1 MTLGLWQQ
9 PARPLPFWV
18 RPVRG
23 ETTMSYVFR
32 LATANELVRPTTLL
46 RSIGQPSN
54 VQPHQFMLR
63 DGFEVKLNAP
73 AQQRLAVFAGIP
85 LQRLARCLPL
95 PAFIDGAD
103 DHGTP
108 RLAIVGAGSQT
119 RSYCT
124 LCVARLPGTPP
135 IKVYHGHAP
144 VICPRHHRWL
154 GIPTA
159 PGQFDLSNTPR
170 DHHRQPTTRQAVAIT
185 ARPAMDRH
193 PVPGRRMGH
202 HRLVGHGAPAL
213 APAAGRALET
223 APRLYRHRHGPHTSG
238 TAGLAARNRGS
249 GRDFLRSPMAPSDR
263 RRQLLRPQRFLPARR
278 APPWPAFRV
287 GHRRAG
293 LRRPA
298 RVLGR
303 STQGPS
309 PRHLPRRLAPSN
321 PSRANTR

>member
-1 MTLGLWQQ
+1 
-9 PARPLPFWV
+9 
-18 RPVRG
+18 
-23 ETTMSYVFR
+23 MSYVFR
-32 LATANELVRPTTLL
+32 LATANELVRPTTPL

-63 DGFEVKLNAP
+63 DGCEVKLNAP

-103 DHGTP
+103 DHGTQ
-108 RLAIVGAGSQT
+108 RLAIVRAGSQT

-124 LCVARLPGTPP
+124 LCVARLPRTPP
-135 IKVYHGHAP
+135 KGLPRARTGHLPPPPSLAGDSTDTGP
-144 VICPRHHRWL
+144 MRSQRH
-154 GIPTA
+154 
-159 PGQFDLSNTPR
+159 PR
-170 DHHRQPTTRQAVAIT
+170 DHHRQPTTRQPVAIT
-185 ARPAMDRH
+185 ARPALDRH

-213 APAAGRALET
+213 APASGRALET
-223 APRLYRHRHGPHTSG
+223 APRRYRHRHGPHTSG

-249 GRDFLRSPMAPSDR
+249 GRDFLRSPMAPSDGLQR
-263 RRQLLRPQRFLPARR
+263 LRPQTVLPARR

-287 GHRRAG
+287 GQRRPG

-309 PRHLPRRLAPSN
+309 PRHL
-321 PSRANTR
+321 RAAWRPAIPAGRTLDEFLRAAT